1 MKKGNNTMMIWFLAT
16 ELYCSLLYSTLLCCC
31 CCCCYDFSVAAS
43 VFLAVVVG
51 AFAVVVYVIFIHIH
65 IHIWAFPGIFG
76 VHINY
81 ETGIIKRCAKRIR
94 RNGKK
99 PIQALSKSDNSL
111 LICEK
116 SRRHRMLC
124 VRVLVCVRLL
134 AMLHIL
140 LILRVSSVKKKN

>member
-1 MKKGNNTMMIWFLAT
+1 MMIWFLAT

-31 CCCCYDFSVAAS
+31 CCCCSDFSVAAS

-51 AFAVVVYVIFIHIH
+51 AFAVVVYVIFIH

-94 RNGKK
+94 SNGKK

-140 LILRVSSVKKKN
+140 LILHVSSVKKKN